1 MSHAGHATL
10 AHAAG
15 IIAWLRVSEPA
26 VRKMVKVSC
35 DQCRLRCKPLFHQ
48 FSADELSFVGR
59 LKSDQLSLGP
69 NADILIPGQQA
80 KAGNGLFTM
89 FAGWAFRYR
98 VFPDGAR
105 QILDFLLPGDLV
117 GLQARQL
124 GANLDGVKTLTAVSL
139 CVLNGRPLPDLYEQH
154 PNLAARLVNTLMQDQ
169 QRTDAQLAFLGRRT
183 AAQRMGFLM
192 LDLFDRLDRLGMA
205 NGTWCHFPLQR
216 RHLADAL
223 GLSGAH
229 VNRSTADLR
238 DAGMA
243 TLGNNVL
250 VILDRAR
257 LEEFSGYK
265 PSNES
270 GRLIL

>member
-1 MSHAGHATL
+1 
-10 AHAAG
+10 
-15 IIAWLRVSEPA
+15 
-26 VRKMVKVSC
+26 MVKVSC

-48 FSADELSFVGR
+48 FSPDELAFIGK

-69 NADILIPGQQA
+69 NADILVPGEPA

-124 GANLDGVKTLTAVSL
+124 GVSLDGIKTLTAVSL
-139 CVLNGRPLPDLYEQH
+139 CVLNGRPLPELYEQH
-154 PNLAARLVNTLMQDQ
+154 PTLAARLVHTLMQDQ

-265 PSNES
+265 PSNEG

>member
-1 MSHAGHATL
+1 
-10 AHAAG
+10 
-15 IIAWLRVSEPA
+15 
-26 VRKMVKVSC
+26 MVTVPC

-48 FSADELSFVGR
+48 LTARELDFIAQMKSA
-59 LKSDQLSLGP
+59 QLSLAP
-69 NADILIPGQQA
+69 NAEVDLGR
-80 KAGNGLFTM
+80 GNGTGEPLYTV

-98 VFPDGAR
+98 RFPDGSR
-105 QILDFLLPGDLV
+105 QILDFLLPGDLI
-117 GLQARQL
+117 GLQSAMLERT
-124 GANLDGVKTLTAVSL
+124 DYGVKTLTAVSL
-139 CVLNGRPLPDLYEQH
+139 CVLDGRSLDDLFAAH
-154 PNLAARLVNTLMQDQ
+154 ADLASALVQTVMQNQ
-169 QRTDAQLAFLGRRT
+169 NRMDAQVAFLGRRT

-192 LDLFDRLDRLGMA
+192 LSLFDRLDRLGMA

-250 VILDRAR
+250 VILDRGK
-257 LEEFSGYK
+257 LEDFSSYQ
-265 PSNES
+265 PAPER